1 MLKTVFSIKPLSLI
15 IVATLTGCTVT
26 PQDFSQADISRIN
39 EADRSAA
46 FAEMEP
52 HGDIITLDEAIAR
65 ALKYNLDQR
74 VRLMEQSLASKQ
86 LEAGNYDMLP
96 KLLANAGYST
106 RDDYSVRYSAPL
118 DDPSNFRENGDRSE
132 LDVSSEKSH
141 TTADLTL
148 SWNLL
153 DFGASYYT
161 ARQNGDKLLIANERR
176 RKAMHTLI
184 QNVRTAYWRAVAAE
198 KLNERVLHTIGTA
211 ERALQDSFK
220 LSAER
225 VSVPGESLRFQR
237 NLLESLRLLESVE
250 REMASSRIELSSL
263 IGLLPGTRFKL
274 QEPEVEVLPL
284 EVDMAV
290 LEVQALVQN
299 ADLREQFYNVRIAAQ
314 DTRKALLSLLPGISF
329 EYGLNYDNDRF
340 LLDEQWRTAG
350 MRVSANLF
358 NLISAPSRMRAAEKN
373 EALAEARRMALQM
386 SVLTQVHLAR
396 HQYNDS
402 LRQFKRADQLYQ
414 VDAQLEAIT
423 SSKAQSN
430 LIGDQTLIAANV
442 TSILSELRR
451 YQAMAK
457 VQESIGRLQSSLGV
471 EPELSSSVDS
481 ISLADLRTRVQGWL
495 DTGLDPVKPVRAI
508 QPGKE

>member
-1 MLKTVFSIKPLSLI
+1 MPKTVSRIKPLALI
-15 IVATLTGCTVT
+15 IVATLTGCTVA

-52 HGDIITLDEAIAR
+52 HGDIIALDEAIAR

-96 KLLANAGYST
+96 KLLANAGYSS
-106 RDDYSVRYSAPL
+106 RDDYSARYSALL
-118 DDPSNFRENGDRSE
+118 DNPSEFQESNSSE

-161 ARQNGDKLLIANERR
+161 AKQNGDKLLIANERR

-198 KLNERVLHTIGTA
+198 KLNERVRHTIGTA
-211 ERALQDSFK
+211 EQALQDSYR
-220 LSAER
+220 LSKER
-225 VSVPGESLRFQR
+225 VSTPDESLRFQR

-250 REMASSRIELSSL
+250 REMASARIELSSL

-274 QEPEVEVLPL
+274 QEPEVEVQPL

-290 LEVQALVQN
+290 LEAQALVQN

-329 EYGLNYDNDRF
+329 EYGLNYDDDRF

-402 LRQFKRADQLYQ
+402 LRQFTRADQLYQ

-430 LIGDQTLIAANV
+430 LIGEQTLIAANV

-457 VQESIGRLQSSLGV
+457 VQESIGRLQSSLGM
-471 EPELSSSVDS
+471 EPELNASVDGL
-481 ISLADLRTRVQGWL
+481 SLAELRTRVQGWL
-495 DTGLDPVKPVRAI
+495 DTGLEPIGPVRVVR
-508 QPGKE
+508 PGKE